1 MTELSV
7 GMLTLV
13 AVLTLAA
20 GTLGGVVGL
29 GSTVILFPICNFP
42 PERHPRRSPVIAPDR

>member
-13 AVLTLAA
+13 AVLALAA
-20 GTLGGVVGL
+20 GTLGSVVGL
-29 GSTVILFPICNFP
+29 GSTVIRLPLCNFP
-42 PERHPRRSPVIAPDR
+42 PERHPRRKPVIAPDR